1 MCEKAVQTK
10 SVSSQNSSR
19 PTSRVQQSSSRPIN
33 SMNSSSNQSLRRT
46 SSVDNLSTR
55 RDILSKYQSGGGA
68 RDHHRDQSNRYKPNY
83 ADRYNEP
90 PTR

>member
-10 SVSSQNSSR
+10 TVSSQSR
-19 PTSRVQQSSSRPIN
+19 PTSRVQQSSRPIN

>member
-10 SVSSQNSSR
+10 SVSSQSR
-19 PTSRVQQSSSRPIN
+19 PTSRVQTARDSRPIN

-55 RDILSKYQSGGGA
+55 RDILSKYGGGA
-68 RDHHRDQSNRYKPNY
+68 RDHNRDQSNRYKPNY

>member
-10 SVSSQNSSR
+10 TVSSQSSR
-19 PTSRVQQSSSRPIN
+19 PTSRVQQSSRPIN

-55 RDILSKYQSGGGA
+55 RDILSKYQSGGA